1 MKKKKW
7 KSPQALIV
15 IAIITVIFA
24 YIFIDMFHTNPQFK
38 NEMKDMKGRYTELS
52 DFLDIKVPIID
63 STFKEHAVQ
72 INNQKLQINV
82 IDSTLKH
89 LEIRE

>member
-1 MKKKKW
+1 MKKKW

-15 IAIITVIFA
+15 IAIIIIIFV

-38 NEMKDMKGRYTELS
+38 NEMKDMKGQYVELS
-52 DFLDIKVPIID
+52 NFLDIKVPIID

-89 LEIRE
+89 LEIKE